1 MDEVEVEEH
10 ELAPPHILWWVT
22 IGYAG
27 LAALGWLSVAI
38 YKVLRW
44 RTRSAQ
50 AGIAAANGDLE
61 FADQIQGFAGSLLVD
76 MGFALVAV
84 AVCTLVTVA
93 LLRRSWN
100 AWDYATVTAWCATLA
115 SGIFVCANT
124 RVMFWLP
131 FTFAPILA
139 LLYTSGVKTTCGVRP
154 SAAPSVPGDPA
165 TVTATSQVEL
175 ERELARERTLVT
187 QLRQNLNVFE
197 LEHSMSTDAFVQRYV
212 GGLEDETP
220 DNAEWFSIARAVRRS
235 QDRIAELQTQLET
248 QNEPGA

>member
-1 MDEVEVEEH
+1 MDQVEEQEH
-10 ELAPPHILWWVT
+10 ELAPPHLLWWIT

-27 LAALGWLSVAI
+27 LAALGWFTVGLAR
-38 YKVLRW
+38 LLLW

-50 AGIAAANGDLE
+50 AGIAAANGDPE
-61 FADQIQGFAGSLLVD
+61 FADQIRQFAGSLLVD
-76 MGFALVAV
+76 TGYGLLAMALSVFV
-84 AVCTLVTVA
+84 LVA

-100 AWDYATVTAWCATLA
+100 AWDYATVAAWFATLA
-115 SGIFVCANT
+115 SGIFLCANT

-131 FTFAPILA
+131 FTFAPLLA
-139 LLYTSGVKTTCGVRP
+139 LLYTPGVKTTCGVHA
-154 SAAPSVPGDPA
+154 SAAPSVPVDAAVGAVP
-165 TVTATSQVEL
+165 SQVEL

-197 LEHSMSTDAFVQRYV
+197 IEHSMNTDTFVQRYV

-235 QDRIAELQTQLET
+235 QERIVELQAQLET
-248 QNEPGA
+248 QNERGA